1 MMRCAQRRFQPS
13 PNTPRPSLEN
23 HRGGLDGLGVFLHCD
38 SNIEAKIPQKD
49 LRNWNANKQNAMRYL
64 SLFVSVFRLL
74 IFKFCDKTYATKPF
88 LTITSA
94 QVRFGCICSLCC
106 KLQLFNFATKPF
118 HVTRSAKRP
127 RHNHPIGTAIYSMK
141 KKHVF
146 TCHRVFQIV
155 EIYFAATPI
164 HFKLKLFNVFV

>member
-1 MMRCAQRRFQPS
+1 M
-13 PNTPRPSLEN
+13 
-23 HRGGLDGLGVFLHCD
+23 G
-38 SNIEAKIPQKD
+38 
-49 LRNWNANKQNAMRYL
+49 YL

-94 QVRFGCICSLCC
+94 QDRFGCICSLGC

-141 KKHVF
+141 AKHVF
-146 TCHRVFQIV
+146 TRHRVFQMV
-155 EIYFAATPI
+155 EIDVAAKP
-164 HFKLKLFNVFV
+164 HSKLKLFNVFAWLTMSGIKLKHIRWLHVSLPIRCSCCLCLRVVLRL